1 MDKIIRNSIVRGHTT
16 LFINSKR
23 PITQEEIQR
32 LVPANVK
39 VVVEGP
45 RVLWNDVKESLPLHI
60 TVVLLTC
67 GVGLLGYAGFW
78 IYERWKPL
86 YIVYLDL
93 NELEKF
99 VNPLFEVKIDTVQ
112 DYD

>member
-1 MDKIIRNSIVRGHTT
+1 MDKIIRKSILKGDTT
-16 LFINSKR
+16 LFINSKK

-45 RVLWNDVKESLPLHI
+45 RVLWKDIQECLPLHI

-93 NELEKF
+93 NE
-99 VNPLFEVKIDTVQ
+99 IDKVV
-112 DYD
+112 